1 MKVKKSDTISHNLEI
16 KKTLNDVSTVSIL
29 GEVLYN
35 DTVEYF
41 SYNYTTF
48 TYQRE
53 KKIDFDEVWIAPLII
68 VLVILVTIFIYLI
81 LHFIKKQRKKING
94 NGNEDQGKFVN
105 NSFGENQ
112 NI

>member
-1 MKVKKSDTISHNLEI
+1 MEI
-16 KKTLNDVSTVSIL
+16 NTKLNDVSTVSII

-48 TYQRE
+48 SYKRD
-53 KKIDFDEVWIAPLII
+53 KIIEFDEVWIAPLII
-68 VLVILVTIFIYLI
+68 VLVILVAIFIYLI
-81 LHFIKKQRKKING
+81 LHSIKNQKKQING

-105 NSFGENQ
+105 NSIGENQ